1 MIIPGQPA
9 ALFPINGPGV
19 QYFKTRE
26 APIFRTQF
34 LNTLGSAYYASSYA
48 TLPKDLYADVPGDP
62 ATWIAPGNPYPDAPP
77 GSMGDAQQF
86 LYNINYLE
94 LKKATEK
101 NNLTAVAASVAYSPN
116 NLTAAANAMGVT
128 KEQAAQKLVTAAP
141 VSNISD
147 YVAGNAISA
156 ASNDYAAQTLSGT
169 SDTTIDKTFALHQEQ
184 TNKNEAI
191 LQKAVAQNPNATST
205 IATVINTPESV
216 KTTLKDLV
224 TTSMAAGE
232 TGGTETQKAALN
244 AVNLVAAAS
253 VNPTT
258 TNITKANT
266 AIQTV
271 NTLAAQ
277 QKLAE
282 TTITG
287 TNLKTGAIVVTTA
300 GTGGLN
306 KVTLVDANGNAQTA
320 LVNNST
326 TGVEIANVGTAV
338 TGVDKVTNTITTD
351 GTIATTVGK
360 PGNGIA
366 FLGVIALTAFLLGKL

>member
-1 MIIPGQPA
+1 
-9 ALFPINGPGV
+9 
-19 QYFKTRE
+19 
-26 APIFRTQF
+26 
-34 LNTLGSAYYASSYA
+34 
-48 TLPKDLYADVPGDP
+48 
-62 ATWIAPGNPYPDAPP
+62 
-77 GSMGDAQQF
+77 MGDAQQF

-94 LKKATEK
+94 SLKALQ
-101 NNLTAVAASVAYSPN
+101 NNDLQKVSAMVAYSAN

-128 KEQAAQKLVTAAP
+128 KEQAATTLVAAAP
-141 VSNISD
+141 VANAAD

-169 SDTTIDKTFALHQEQ
+169 RDTTIDNTFALHQEQ
-184 TNKNEAI
+184 TNNNEAI
-191 LQKAVAQNPNATST
+191 LQKAVAKNPNATST

-232 TGGTETQKAALN
+232 TGGTATQKAALN
-244 AVNLVAAAS
+244 AIDVVAAAS
-253 VNPTT
+253 VNPTA
-258 TNITKANT
+258 TNIAKANT

-277 QKLAE
+277 QKLAA

-287 TNLKTGAIVVTTA
+287 TNLKTGTIVVTTA

-320 LVNNST
+320 LVKNST
-326 TGVEIANVGTAV
+326 TGVKIADAGTTV
-338 TGVDKVTNTITTD
+338 TGVDNVTHTVTTD

-360 PGNGIA
+360 PGGGMA
-366 FLGVIALTAFLLGKL
+366 LLGAIALGAFLLGKI

>member
-1 MIIPGQPA
+1 MIIPGQPT
-9 ALFPINGPGV
+9 ALFPANGPGV
-19 QYFKTRE
+19 QYVKNRE
-26 APIFRTQF
+26 SSIYRTKL
-34 LNTLGSAYYASSYA
+34 LNGLGSDYYASSYA

-62 ATWIAPGNPYPDAPP
+62 STWKAPGNPYPDAPP

-94 LKKATEK
+94 LLKATQE

-128 KEQAAQKLVTAAP
+128 EEQAAEKLVTAKP
-141 VSNISD
+141 VSNVSD

-156 ASNDYAAQTLSGT
+156 ASNNYAAQTLSGT
-169 SDTTIDKTFALHQEQ
+169 SDTTIDDTFALHQDQ

-191 LQKAVAQNPNATST
+191 LQKAVAKNPNATST
-205 IATVINTPESV
+205 IATVVNTPEAV

-232 TGGTETQKAALN
+232 TGSKATQTAALN
-244 AVNLVAAAS
+244 AVDAVAAAS
-253 VNPTT
+253 VNPTA
-258 TNITKANT
+258 NNVAKANT

-277 QKLAE
+277 EKLAA

-320 LVNNST
+320 LVKNT
-326 TGVEIANVGTAV
+326 TEGITTADAGTKV
-338 TGVDKVTNTITTD
+338 TGVDGVTHTVTTD
-351 GTIATTVGK
+351 GTITTTIAK
-360 PGNGIA
+360 PGSGMA
-366 FLGVIALTAFLLGKL
+366 LLGALALGAFLLGKL

>member
-9 ALFPINGPGV
+9 ALFPANGPGV
-19 QYFKTRE
+19 QYVKNRE
-26 APIFRTQF
+26 ASIFRTQL
-34 LNTLGSAYYASSYA
+34 LNGLGSDYYASSYA
-48 TLPKDLYADVPGDP
+48 DLPKDLYAAVPGDP
-62 ATWIAPGNPYPDAPP
+62 ATWKAPGNPYPDAPP

-94 LKKATEK
+94 SLKALQ
-101 NNLTAVAASVAYSPN
+101 NNDLQKVSAMVAYSAN

-128 KEQAAQKLVTAAP
+128 KEEAATTLVAAAP
-141 VSNISD
+141 VSNAAD

-169 SDTTIDKTFALHQEQ
+169 SDTTIDNTFALHQEQ
-184 TNKNEAI
+184 TNNNEAI
-191 LQKAVAQNPNATST
+191 LQKAVAKNPNATST

-232 TGGTETQKAALN
+232 TGGTTTQKAALN
-244 AVNLVAAAS
+244 AIDVVAAAS
-253 VNPTT
+253 VNPTA
-258 TNITKANT
+258 TNIAKANT

-277 QKLAE
+277 QKLAA

-287 TNLKTGAIVVTTA
+287 TNLKTGTIVVTTA

-320 LVNNST
+320 LVKNST
-326 TGVEIANVGTAV
+326 TGVKIADAGTTV
-338 TGVDKVTNTITTD
+338 TGVDNVTHTVTTD

-360 PGNGIA
+360 PGGGMA
-366 FLGVIALTAFLLGKL
+366 LLGAIALGAFLLGKI